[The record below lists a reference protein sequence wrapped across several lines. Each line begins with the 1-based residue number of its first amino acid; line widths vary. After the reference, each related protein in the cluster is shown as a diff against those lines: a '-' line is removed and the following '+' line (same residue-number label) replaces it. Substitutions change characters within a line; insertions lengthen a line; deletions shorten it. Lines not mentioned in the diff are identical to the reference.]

1 MHWVCLII
9 GLLTLESLALSSASS
24 TPSCR
29 VTPKDSGQVRG
40 NDDFNKI
47 TQELVDEMTAEN
59 IEKNLRYLLIIKSAS
74 SATVDHQSTLS
85 ELLLTHIFSRS
96 DAVGQKIAVIIC

>member
-1 MHWVCLII
+1 M
-9 GLLTLESLALSSASS
+9 
-24 TPSCR
+24 PSCR

-59 IEKNLRYLLIIKSAS
+59 IEKNLKYYLLIIMSTLFAI
-74 SATVDHQSTLS
+74 VDHQSTLS
-85 ELLLTHIFSRS
+85 DLLLRYPFQDQMQLLYRR
-96 DAVGQKIAVIIC
+96 K

>member
-1 MHWVCLII
+1 MSWVCLII
-9 GLLTLESLALSSASS
+9 GLLTLESLASSSAS
-24 TPSCR
+24 SCR

-59 IEKNLRYLLIIKSAS
+59 IEKNLRYYLLIIKSAS
-74 SATVDHQSTLS
+74 LATVDHQSTLS
-85 ELLLTHIFSRS
+85 ELLSTHIFSRS
-96 DAVGQKIAVIIC
+96 DAVGQKIAVITC

>member
-1 MHWVCLII
+1 MSWVCLII
-9 GLLTLESLALSSASS
+9 GLLTLESLASSSAS
-24 TPSCR
+24 SCR

-74 SATVDHQSTLS
+74 VATVDHQSTLS
-85 ELLLTHIFSRS
+85 ELLSTHIFSRS
-96 DAVGQKIAVIIC
+96 DAVGQKIAVITC